1 MKEESPNR
9 KTADSFAS
17 SFSSSGNKPA
27 NEFDDI
33 LARMRQACGVNSD
46 KKLSQFLD
54 VKYSSI
60 TTARKRG
67 AIPSAWYLK
76 ISEKFGVSMDWLHS
90 GEGEM
95 KRDGVRFAGPA
106 TTRKPLAGET
116 VEAPASYDRQGILEN
131 VERFLRSDLVEPSH
145 KAPSIGDLLAKTAK
159 VLESDTVY
167 RDALHSNIEAF
178 YHGVTLEQKI
188 SNMEVSINSRLD
200 ALEAENRQL
209 RQELEQSRAG
219 STLSDTG

>member
-1 MKEESPNR
+1 MKEELTNR

-17 SFSSSGNKPA
+17 SFSSMENKPA
-27 NEFDDI
+27 NDFDDI
-33 LARMRQACGVNSD
+33 LARMRQACDVDSD

-67 AIPSAWYLK
+67 TIPSAWYLK
-76 ISEKFGVSMDWLHS
+76 IAEKFGVSMDWLHT

-95 KRDGVRFAGPA
+95 KREGMRFAGPV
-106 TTRKPLAGET
+106 TSRKLLAGE
-116 VEAPASYDRQGILEN
+116 APDPAANDDKHDLREKA
-131 VERFLRSDLVEPSH
+131 ERFLSHDLIESSH
-145 KAPSIGDLLAKTAK
+145 KTLSIGDLLAKTAK

-188 SNMEVSINSRLD
+188 NTMEASISKRLD
-200 ALEAENRQL
+200 ALEAENREL
-209 RQELEQSRAG
+209 RQELELSRAG
-219 STLSDTG
+219 SAISDTG